1 MNLYLAERGDA
12 RVKDQV
18 SLTANAKSERLRPN
32 AGTLTATIASRENRR
47 VQSVISY
54 MKMQAVMRMVI
65 QKVMSENRIDAF
77 VNPEQTTPP
86 YKLGG
91 PGEPAINDRPA
102 ASCCMGFTA
111 LIGGPEIDV
120 PAGYNQIVYEPQYVL
135 SADKK
140 QYVEVTGSVKSM
152 LPNPMPISLM
162 FWAAPGNEPA
172 LIKVASAY
180 EAATHH
186 RVPPPSFGPV
196 AEEP

>member
-1 MNLYLAERGDA
+1 
-12 RVKDQV
+12 
-18 SLTANAKSERLRPN
+18 
-32 AGTLTATIASRENRR
+32 
-47 VQSVISY
+47 
-54 MKMQAVMRMVI
+54 
-65 QKVMSENRIDAF
+65 
-77 VNPEQTTPP
+77 
-86 YKLGG
+86 
-91 PGEPAINDRPA
+91 
-102 ASCCMGFTA
+102 MGFTA

-140 QYVEVTGSVKSM
+140 QYVEITGSVKSM

-186 RVPPPSFGPV
+186 RVPPRVIRTGRGRAVSNRSRL
-196 AEEP
+196 AELKEKFLSNKSWTEKDALATPASACSVV